1 MEDHQNHQ
9 HPQLQ
14 PNQIF
19 YNAQFDIDTMGKVPQ
34 NPDDIYPYATFVL
47 PDADCGAGNKV
58 QIAAYQEVSDVKR
71 QQIVL
76 NPQDNIIMGPQIST
90 LVFQEQSTLP
100 LSDALSSST
109 NQYQTVQQHT
119 MTNTA
124 TGPRK
129 RQRKKRSSAKQQP
142 SMGLASLRQHQNV
155 TLRRSEEC
163 LNTSTPESSTSES
176 DHDQDLD
183 NEPVWTRQVPPAYGR
198 GVPPADTDTL
208 PSSEDEYHPRPQDG
222 VSPQSEDQQHQCIFV
237 KNTNGPGFVGLTPN
251 QLQHIQISAA
261 KTGTG
266 SSPLRRNRK

>member
-1 MEDHQNHQ
+1 
-9 HPQLQ
+9 
-14 PNQIF
+14 
-19 YNAQFDIDTMGKVPQ
+19 MG
-34 NPDDIYPYATFVL
+34 
-47 PDADCGAGNKV
+47 
-58 QIAAYQEVSDVKR
+58 
-71 QQIVL
+71 
-76 NPQDNIIMGPQIST
+76 
-90 LVFQEQSTLP
+90 VFQEQSTLP

-109 NQYQTVQQHT
+109 NQCQTIQQHT

-237 KNTNGPGFVGLTPN
+237 KNTNGQGFVGLTPN

-261 KTGTG
+261 KREPEVVHSEGTG
-266 SSPLRRNRK
+266 NELLQ